1 MPDSS
6 KIQPGSQGLL
16 APRYDWPH
24 PFTMQTLIRPL
35 KIQLPVSGKVIP
47 LFIKSLQAMAP
58 VCAGVSVKAALLS
71 VLLAVFAISG
81 PESLAQGPQ
90 TPSCGTFVVEKDM
103 KIQGHVFKRG
113 KYQIN
118 TFGIACEK
126 VMGKYGLFDQFLS
139 QDESTPLPKPWK
151 YLSEAVGAPKF
162 VAGPGVGFRAQRL
175 SD

>member
-1 MPDSS
+1 MTS
-6 KIQPGSQGLL
+6 
-16 APRYDWPH
+16 
-24 PFTMQTLIRPL
+24 L
-35 KIQLPVSGKVIP
+35 KMKLPVSWNVIP
-47 LFIKSLQAMAP
+47 IFIRSLQAVAP
-58 VCAGVSVKAALLS
+58 MGAKVSVKVALLS
-71 VLLAVFAISG
+71 VLSAVILIPV
-81 PESLAQGPQ
+81 PESFAQGPQ
-90 TPSCGTFVVEKDM
+90 TPSCGTFVVEKDT

-162 VAGPGVGFRAQRL
+162 VAAPGVGFRAQ
-175 SD
+175 

>member
-1 MPDSS
+1 MARPRSGYYNAIEYIGPRPQ
-6 KIQPGSQGLL
+6 KPKKQNFFGGWVIVAIAVVAGIFFGKPLIGGAL
-16 APRYDWPH
+16 AAEKGPTDAQAEVNPH
-24 PFTMQTLIRPL
+24 FPALRSGPTA
-35 KIQLPVSGKVIP
+35 VSGATRPKQIP
-47 LFIKSLQAMAP
+47 S
-58 VCAGVSVKAALLS
+58 S
-71 VLLAVFAISG
+71 
-81 PESLAQGPQ
+81 
-90 TPSCGTFVVEKDM
+90 
-103 KIQGHVFKRG
+103 
-113 KYQIN
+113 QIN